1 VVRLACVTVDTTHS
15 VHFRLVFVDLI
26 NHRPGLRV
34 HVANR
39 LRSLLGTAVLEAG
52 VQVPDVVRDRFA
64 PGQPVREPA
73 VRLRVDEVVG
83 FGAGRDPG
91 RDVGEAVHADRA
103 ERRGQLL
110 VRGAEGLELA
120 AVDVEATGYG
130 VAVEDLQ
137 DR

>member
-1 VVRLACVTVDTTHS
+1 
-15 VHFRLVFVDLI
+15 
-26 NHRPGLRV
+26 
-34 HVANR
+34 
-39 LRSLLGTAVLEAG
+39 
-52 VQVPDVVRDRFA
+52 DVVGDRVA

-137 DR
+137 DRSTVEGVGVVQAELREHRRPDV